1 MNIFKQLQ
9 TSLNDS
15 KRPTFKNFCR
25 NQSFLPFLKKIESIF
40 FFWTNEVN
48 DISHFSGLKVVVPR
62 GPAQAKGLLLSCI
75 RDKNPTIFFEPKI
88 LYRSASEMVPKK
100 DYELPLGKADVILPG
115 EDVTLIA
122 WGTQIHVMREVAQ
135 LAQEK
140 LGVSCEVIDM
150 VSILPWDTETVFES
164 VKKTGRCI
172 IAHEAPLTN
181 GFGAEL
187 ASSIQVNYSL

>member
-1 MNIFKQLQ
+1 
-9 TSLNDS
+9 
-15 KRPTFKNFCR
+15 
-25 NQSFLPFLKKIESIF
+25 
-40 FFWTNEVN
+40 
-48 DISHFSGLKVVVPR
+48 
-62 GPAQAKGLLLSCI
+62 
-75 RDKNPTIFFEPKI
+75 
-88 LYRSASEMVPKK
+88 MVPKK
-100 DYELPLGKADVILPG
+100 DYELPIGKADVVVPG

-122 WGTQIHVMREVAQ
+122 WGTQLHVMREVAQ

-150 VSILPWDTETVFES
+150 VSILPWDTETVYES

-187 ASSIQVNYSL
+187 ASSIQVLVLIIYFWI

>member
-1 MNIFKQLQ
+1 MELKLIF
-9 TSLNDS
+9 
-15 KRPTFKNFCR
+15 P
-25 NQSFLPFLKKIESIF
+25 
-40 FFWTNEVN
+40 
-48 DISHFSGLKVVVPR
+48 
-62 GPAQAKGLLLSCI
+62 
-75 RDKNPTIFFEPKI
+75 
-88 LYRSASEMVPKK
+88 YRSATELVPKK
-100 DYELPLGKADVILPG
+100 DYELPLGKADIVVPG

-122 WGTQIHVMREVAQ
+122 WGTQLHVMREVAQ

-187 ASSIQVNYSL
+187 ASSIQVNNIKRKKAKKFVKVCLHFS

>member
-1 MNIFKQLQ
+1 MYVLEYNRSSLRSQRHQAIIFRDTKTINLY
-9 TSLNDS
+9 TY
-15 KRPTFKNFCR
+15 
-25 NQSFLPFLKKIESIF
+25 LPF
-40 FFWTNEVN
+40 
-48 DISHFSGLKVVVPR
+48 
-62 GPAQAKGLLLSCI
+62 
-75 RDKNPTIFFEPKI
+75 
-88 LYRSASEMVPKK
+88 YRSASEMVPKK
-100 DYELPLGKADVILPG
+100 DYELPIGKADVVVPG

-122 WGTQIHVMREVAQ
+122 WGTQLHVMREVAQ

-150 VSILPWDTETVFES
+150 VSILPWDTETVYES

-187 ASSIQVNYSL
+187 ASSIQVLVLIILCF